1 MPLAYPDPPLTD
13 DVVLLRSWSMDDVP
27 GLVRCC
33 NDPEIRRWLSS
44 IPVPYTEDDAIE
56 FVATVDDV
64 LREDIVRF
72 ALTEAASGAL
82 SGSIGVRIIADGV
95 AQTGYWV
102 APEAR
107 GRGLASRAAAL
118 ASRWAIRTLPIGRL
132 QLFADVDNHASVRA
146 AERAGFM
153 REGVLRNWH
162 DNRGERRDVVMFS
175 LVPQD
180 LA

>member
-13 DVVLLRSWSMDDVP
+13 DVVVLRSWSMDDVP
-27 GLVRCC
+27 ELVRCC

-56 FVATVDDV
+56 FIATVDDK
-64 LREDIVRF
+64 LRDDIVRF
-72 ALTEAASGAL
+72 ALADPRTGAL
-82 SGSIGVRIIADGV
+82 CGSLGVRIIADGV

-102 APEAR
+102 APNAR
-107 GRGLASRAAAL
+107 GRGVASRAATL
-118 ASRWAIRTLPIGRL
+118 ASRWALRTLPIARL
-132 QLFADVDNHASVRA
+132 QLFTDVDNRASMCV
-146 AERAGFM
+146 AERAGFV

-175 LVPQD
+175 LVPRD
-180 LA
+180 VA

>member
-13 DVVLLRSWSMDDVP
+13 DVVLLRPWSMDDVP
-27 GLVRCC
+27 ELVRCC

-44 IPVPYTEDDAIE
+44 MPAPYTEDDAIE
-56 FVATVDDV
+56 FIATVEDK

-72 ALTEAASGAL
+72 ALADAGTGAL
-82 SGSIGVRIIADGV
+82 RGGLGVRIVADGV

-102 APEAR
+102 ASEAR

-118 ASRWAIRTLPIGRL
+118 ASRWALRTLPIARL

-146 AERAGFM
+146 AERAGFV

-175 LVPQD
+175 LVPGD
-180 LA
+180 VA